1 MNQPFTWVYEMP
13 IGDQMVAEKIMRF
26 QGKNKDLNQLA

>member
-13 IGDQMVAEKIMRF
+13 IRDQMVAEKIMKF
-26 QGKNKDLNQLA
+26 QKNKDLNQLA